1 MRPIFRALWA
11 PLFTEIGVHG
21 KQSAQSVRISSRQ
34 PQKVLSS
41 WAPKIPKTQEQQRTR
56 LSKLWL
62 LVLLSKTEPA
72 RVCSTKRKM
81 SERAEKQITSFM
93 ACGTAI
99 MADVH
104 FTFLLIYSLF

>member
-1 MRPIFRALWA
+1 MANNQPNQSESQADSLRKC
-11 PLFTEIGVHG
+11 GVPG
-21 KQSAQSVRISSRQ
+21 PPRSPRLKSN
-34 PQKVLSS
+34 K
-41 WAPKIPKTQEQQRTR
+41 EQVR

-72 RVCSTKRKM
+72 RVCRTKRKM
-81 SERAEKQITSFM
+81 SERAEKQITSLM

-104 FTFLLIYSLF
+104 FAFFIYSLFYTILRR